1 MKKTAGL
8 QKEDGLKV
16 YRFISIVFAVLSII
30 NIGAVIVTFRSTG
43 NNLFYAE
50 EALSHISKI
59 EQYLQTTNEEV
70 LNIVINKNDPT
81 AVTAGVA
88 NIESEFKLLQEEAE
102 TFRGIDISRID
113 NTIKSDFDS
122 AMVSVASYRSALSKI
137 QNYSAFEIENYYRSN
152 IEPVRVMASNDMRN
166 VVEKQ
171 SSSTNT
177 FFHKIAHEFMFLLL
191 FMAFTMAVGLNSINY
206 MKRKAKKANFE
217 IEVNKQSARANA
229 HKASHFREKA
239 MEMAYTNVLTDLKN
253 RYALEK
259 DLDERLK
266 TENIILAFFTYDD
279 FHEMTTS
286 YGRDFGDDFLIGM
299 SDLIKDTYSEQFEI
313 YHTSSNEFCFV
324 VKGSVTKEQ
333 ADAMFTQVI
342 QTLSTPIEITK
353 LKISLNVSGCVY
365 YYSCSERLNT
375 NALFVKIDK
384 VMKKMRMRNEHR
396 VMKINSVY
404 TI

>member
-1 MKKTAGL
+1 MRKTAGL
-8 QKEDGLKV
+8 QKEDGLKI

-30 NIGAVIVTFRSTG
+30 NIGAVIVTFRSSG

-70 LNIVINKNDPT
+70 LNIVINKDDPT

-88 NIESEFKLLQEEAE
+88 NIESEFKLLQDEAE
-102 TFRGIDISRID
+102 TFRRIDISHID

-122 AMVSVASYRSALSKI
+122 AMVSVASYHSALSKI
-137 QNYSAFEIENYYRSN
+137 ENYSALEIESYYRN
-152 IEPVRVMASNDMRN
+152 DIEPVRMMASDDMRN

-206 MKRKAKKANFE
+206 MKRNAKKAEFE

-266 TENIILAFFTYDD
+266 TEDIILAFFTYHD
-279 FHEMTTS
+279 FDEMTTS

-299 SDLIKDTYSEQFEI
+299 SDLIRDSYSEQFEI
-313 YHTSSNEFCFV
+313 YQTNNNEFCFV

-353 LKISLNVSGCVY
+353 LKMSLTVSGCVY

-375 NALFVKIDK
+375 NALLVKVDK

>member
-1 MKKTAGL
+1 M
-8 QKEDGLKV
+8 
-16 YRFISIVFAVLSII
+16 
-30 NIGAVIVTFRSTG
+30 TFRSSG

-70 LNIVINKNDPT
+70 LNIVINKDDPT
-81 AVTAGVA
+81 AVTAGIT
-88 NIESEFKLLQEEAE
+88 NIESEFKLLQDEAE
-102 TFRGIDISRID
+102 TFRGIDISHID

-122 AMVSVASYRSALSKI
+122 AMVSVASYHSALTKI
-137 QNYSAFEIENYYRSN
+137 QNYNAFEIESYYRN
-152 IEPVRVMASNDMRN
+152 DIEPVRMMASNNMRN

-191 FMAFTMAVGLNSINY
+191 FMAFTMAVRLNSINF
-206 MKRKAKKANFE
+206 MKRNAKKAEFE
-217 IEVNKQSARANA
+217 IEVNKKSAKANA

-266 TENIILAFFTYDD
+266 TENIILAFFAYDD
-279 FHEMTTS
+279 FDDMTTS

-299 SDLIKDTYSEQFEI
+299 SDLIKDTYSGTVRHLPDRQQRILFRGEGFCHQRPSR
-313 YHTSSNEFCFV
+313 YH
-324 VKGSVTKEQ
+324 
-333 ADAMFTQVI
+333 
-342 QTLSTPIEITK
+342 
-353 LKISLNVSGCVY
+353 
-365 YYSCSERLNT
+365 
-375 NALFVKIDK
+375 
-384 VMKKMRMRNEHR
+384 
-396 VMKINSVY
+396 VY
-404 TI
+404 TGNSDTFLAC

>member
-1 MKKTAGL
+1 MRKTDGL
-8 QKEDGLKV
+8 QKEDGLKI

-30 NIGAVIVTFRSTG
+30 NIGAVIVTFRSSG

-70 LNIVINKNDPT
+70 LNIVINKDDPT
-81 AVTAGVA
+81 AVTAGIT
-88 NIESEFKLLQEEAE
+88 NIESKFKLLQDEAE
-102 TFRGIDISRID
+102 TFRGIDISHID

-122 AMVSVASYRSALSKI
+122 AMVSVASYHSALTKI
-137 QNYSAFEIENYYRSN
+137 QNYNAFEIESYYRN
-152 IEPVRVMASNDMRN
+152 DIEPVRMMASNNMRN

-191 FMAFTMAVGLNSINY
+191 FMAFTMAVGLNSINF
-206 MKRKAKKANFE
+206 MKRNAKKAEFE
-217 IEVNKQSARANA
+217 IEVNKKSAKANA

-266 TENIILAFFTYDD
+266 TENIILAFFAYDD
-279 FHEMTTS
+279 FDDMTTS

-299 SDLIKDTYSEQFEI
+299 SDLIKDTYSEQFDI
-313 YHTSSNEFCFV
+313 YQTDNNEFCFV
-324 VKGSVTKEQ
+324 VKGSVTKDQ
-333 ADAMFTQVI
+333 ADTMFTQVI
-342 QTLSTPIEITK
+342 QTLSSPVEITK
-353 LKISLNVSGCVY
+353 LKMSLNVSGCVY
-365 YYSCSERLNT
+365 YYSCGERLST

-384 VMKKMRMRNEHR
+384 VMKNMRMRHEHR

-404 TI
+404 SI